1 MIFRSRPS
9 SPSTAPSPASRNA
22 RGWWHYAGLG
32 AVGLLT
38 LMSVE
43 QALRCWRAWKA
54 AEVPPF
60 EPYQRRATEGRRR
73 VLVVGDSTG
82 VGVGAAEATDSVAG
96 LLAAECG
103 HAELVNLSVSGSC
116 IVDVPRQLQQLA
128 GDAGPFDLVLLHIGG
143 NDIMRMPKLAT
154 LEPLAEALLVG
165 LLKVGRRVVWLGP
178 GDVGVA
184 PLFRPPFS
192 WWLSRRTRQACELFH
207 SVAARHGVEYV
218 GFHGEPHRELFAQ
231 DRERFFSADGIH
243 PSSHAYRYA
252 YGWLMRSSALAQALA
267 DAAEARADA
276 RADGAALASAI
287 AEEAQRPSSAAR

>member
-1 MIFRSRPS
+1 MPFRLRQPSAPLTPPAPRNSR
-9 SPSTAPSPASRNA
+9 
-22 RGWWHYAGLG
+22 GLWHYAGMG
-32 AVGLLT
+32 VMSLLT
-38 LMSVE
+38 LMSLE

-54 AEVPPF
+54 AESPPF
-60 EPYQRRATEGRRR
+60 EPYQRRTTDLRRR

-96 LLAAECG
+96 LLAAEYG
-103 HAELVNLSVSGSC
+103 DAELVNLSVSGSC
-116 IVDVPRQLQQLA
+116 IVDVPRQLEQLT
-128 GDAGPFDLVLLHIGG
+128 GDAAPFDLVLLHIGG
-143 NDIMRMPKLAT
+143 NDIMRIPKLAT
-154 LEPLAEALLVG
+154 LEPLAELLLAG

-192 WWLSRRTRQACELFH
+192 WWLSRRTRQACDMFH
-207 SVAARHGVEYV
+207 RVAARHGVEYV

-231 DRERFFSADGIH
+231 DPERFFSNDGIH

-252 YGWLMRSSALAQALA
+252 FGWLLRSSALAQALA

-276 RADGAALASAI
+276 KAEAAAAAHTI
-287 AEEAQRPSSAAR
+287 AEPAQRPSGAAR